1 MKKIDENG
9 KLFGKISIIDL
20 AFIICLVILVIFT
33 FLKTGIN
40 KNDFFIPKEEYLAT
54 YKVTGATESFVKS
67 LSLNDKVY
75 SETDK
80 SYIGT
85 IEKIDVTPA
94 EILTKTIDGKMNYC
108 KSPNK
113 FDIILTISH
122 KGHKDSQKG
131 LVISKG
137 YNVQAN
143 LQRTIYTRYVS
154 FASTV
159 IDIKAKK

>member
-1 MKKIDENG
+1 MKIIDENG
-9 KLFGKISIIDL
+9 KLFGKISVIDL
-20 AFIICLVILVIFT
+20 AFIICLIVLVIFAL
-33 FLKTGIN
+33 LKTGIN
-40 KNDFFIPKEEYLAT
+40 KAEIFVPKEEYLAT
-54 YKVTGATESFVKS
+54 YKVTGASESTVKS

-75 SETDK
+75 SDNDN

-85 IEKIDVTPA
+85 IEKIDVVPA
-94 EILTKTIDGKMNYC
+94 ELLTKTTDGKMIYC

-113 FDIILTISH
+113 YDIILTISH

-137 YNVQAN
+137 YNIQAN